1 MRALLGDA
9 AVAQQHDPVAEAGR
23 GQPVR
28 DEQGCLPCRHAPVLL
43 IDLILRN
50 GVKRRRRLV
59 EHEHRCVLIQGAGH
73 HELLRLAAG
82 QLNAVRIHLFIQVRI
97 HAVRQGIQL
106 SPSPAARRH
115 CPPAPGPPQG
125 RRRRR
130 PSRPVKSRPCGPPE
144 TPERTAPHSRPGGTP
159 PRDAVDPDRAGCR
172 RIQPAQELDERRFA
186 RAVQANKRHML
197 PGTERKTD
205 IVQRV
210 MRRPVIAE

>member
-106 SPSPAARRH
+106 FSQPGRAQ
-115 CPPAPGPPQG
+115 APLRPLPVHLRAEGAGG
-125 RRRRR
+125 RL
-130 PSRPVKSRPCGPPE
+130 G
-144 TPERTAPHSRPGGTP
+144 
-159 PRDAVDPDRAGCR
+159 
-172 RIQPAQELDERRFA
+172 Q
-186 RAVQANKRHML
+186 
-197 PGTERKTD
+197 
-205 IVQRV
+205 
-210 MRRPVIAE
+210 